1 MVGLNLRDPDVTKL
15 GENLYRQLWEE
26 GIETLYDERID
37 ESPGVKFNDA
47 DLWGLPIRI
56 VISPRNLKQNVVEI
70 KLRTEKEAELVDL
83 TVVVEKVKETLT

>member
-1 MVGLNLRDPDVTKL
+1 MTQL

-70 KLRTEKEAELVDL
+70 KLRTEKEAELLDL